1 MPRFRCTQTLD
12 APVTYTAVIEART
25 ASAAAT
31 QFLNMKNDELI
42 VEVGDPHE
50 GTDREV
56 EISQL
61 ED

>member
-1 MPRFRCTQTLD
+1 LD